1 MGMRELDIV
10 YFDCTDNHVPKP
22 KPNWLLCLVCGTL
35 RKVLPKHVR
44 ARTAWLCR
52 SYTEYQASQR
62 YERMREELSAWACEQ
77 KELMLKNRLED
88 L

>member
-10 YFDCTDNHVPKP
+10 YFDCVGDHVPKP

-35 RKVLPKHVR
+35 RKVLPRCV
-44 ARTAWLCR
+44 CR
-52 SYTEYQASQR
+52 SYAEYQASQR
-62 YERMREELSAWACEQ
+62 YERMREELSVWASEQ